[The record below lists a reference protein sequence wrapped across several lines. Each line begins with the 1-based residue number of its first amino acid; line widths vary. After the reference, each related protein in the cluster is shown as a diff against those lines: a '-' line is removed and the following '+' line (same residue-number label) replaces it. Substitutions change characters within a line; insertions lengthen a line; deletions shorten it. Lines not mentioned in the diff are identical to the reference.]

1 MGIMK
6 MSQDTF
12 LPLHGSGQSKDCT
25 QIEFALDMNGK
36 DREIF
41 FQGLF
46 MERAL
51 WLDDKNKRKPSP
63 F

>member
-1 MGIMK
+1 MGIMEMGK
-6 MSQDTF
+6 DTF
-12 LPLHGSGQSKDCT
+12 LPLHCPGQSKDRT
-25 QIEFALDMNGK
+25 QVEFALDMNRKNG
-36 DREIF
+36 EIF
-41 FQGLF
+41 FQSLL

>member
-1 MGIMK
+1 MRIME

-12 LPLHGSGQSKDCT
+12 LPLHGSGQSNDRA
-25 QIEFALDMNGK
+25 QIEFALDMNWK
-36 DREIF
+36 DGEIF